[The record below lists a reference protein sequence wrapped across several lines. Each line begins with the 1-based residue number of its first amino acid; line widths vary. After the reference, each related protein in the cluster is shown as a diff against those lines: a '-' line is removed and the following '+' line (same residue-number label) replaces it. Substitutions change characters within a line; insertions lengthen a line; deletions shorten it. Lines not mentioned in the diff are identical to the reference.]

1 MTVGGLAGLFDTP
14 AKDGKRKQDD
24 DVQEKRVSLRKY
36 EHPAAQC
43 LDCQGVSPIHECS
56 HQHLWK
62 YVQAGNK
69 GVHFLSEFCSDDLY
83 RKGVAGSRHAETM
96 CNLGEVLSEGILD
109 KLLKPEILKK
119 VRTEFDAI
127 KPSLALLN
135 GGKTSGGNSKSFQ
148 TLCKAE
154 VKQEEDKVQDAA
166 GKVHD
171 WLSDPEG
178 AVHGFL
184 QIMSWG
190 GISYVAMCSDKV
202 ARCAIDSECG
212 KITKEQYKELMVAR
226 LCGKEG
232 KDGALPND
240 DRNTM
245 KSRKLFG

>member
-1 MTVGGLAGLFDTP
+1 MTLGGLATLFDTP
-14 AKDGKRKQDD
+14 EKDGKRKQDD
-24 DVQEKRVSLRKY
+24 EVQEKRVSLRKY

-62 YVQAGNK
+62 YVKAGNK

-154 VKQEEDKVQDAA
+154 VKKEEALVQEAVEKVYA
-166 GKVHD
+166 

-178 AVHGFL
+178 CVHAFL
-184 QIMSWG
+184 QCMSWG
-190 GISYVAMCSDKV
+190 GIFYVAMCSEKV
-202 ARCAIDSECG
+202 ARCAIDKDCG
-212 KITKEQYKELMVAR
+212 NIDLESYKAMMVAR
-226 LCGKEG
+226 LCGKGGE
-232 KDGALPND
+232 DGVLPND
-240 DRNTM
+240 ERNTM
-245 KSRKLFG
+245 KKRKLFA